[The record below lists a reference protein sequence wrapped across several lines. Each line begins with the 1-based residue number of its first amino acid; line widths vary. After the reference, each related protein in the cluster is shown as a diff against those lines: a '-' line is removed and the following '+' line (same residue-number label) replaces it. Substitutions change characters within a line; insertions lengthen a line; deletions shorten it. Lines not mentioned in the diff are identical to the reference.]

1 MDRVFKNKNILF
13 LWLGHF
19 ISHTGDAIY
28 MMALPWLILDFTG
41 SKSSTALV
49 TASVYLPSLIFG
61 LFAGSLVD
69 RYSRKRIMLISDILR
84 AIIVLLIPIV
94 IITEN
99 QSTFIIGII
108 AFLLSTAG
116 TPFYPARDS
125 LIPNLVS
132 IKKLS
137 MVNSFISTSGQLS
150 HLMGPVFAGIFVG
163 IVGLTHLFTL
173 NSVTFLL
180 SFIFIWSISIKET
193 ITDKS
198 KNTYIDDIKTGL
210 KFIKNE
216 KGILILI
223 IMTSI
228 NNLFIMGPAIIGM
241 PVFVREILNAEFT
254 TLAKIESAMALGML
268 LGSLIIIKFLKNI
281 SFVKILFFGII
292 FDGITYSILYGVNS
306 ELITIITLFIHGIGI
321 PLIVVSRT
329 NLIQKYIPNELRGRI
344 FSMVNM
350 SVLGTTAISSMLTGF
365 ALEYISAQLLFL
377 IIGIGAVG
385 TSLIGFTNPTY
396 LYLEKRENI

>member
-1 MDRVFKNKNILF
+1 MFKNKNILF
-13 LWLGHF
+13 LWIGHL

-84 AIIVLLIPIV
+84 AIIVLLIPL
-94 IITEN
+94 IILTDN
-99 QSTFIIGII
+99 HSTLIIGII

-125 LIPNLVS
+125 LIPSLVPA
-132 IKKLS
+132 KKLS

-163 IVGLTHLFTL
+163 VVGLTHLFTL
-173 NSVTFLL
+173 DAITFLF
-180 SFIFIWSISIKET
+180 SFIFIWLISNNEMIIK
-193 ITDKS
+193 KS
-198 KNTYIDDIKTGL
+198 KKTYFEDIKSGL
-210 KFIKNE
+210 QFIKNK
-216 KGILILI
+216 KGILALI
-223 IMTSI
+223 IMTSV

-241 PVFVREILNAEFT
+241 PVFVREILNSEFI

-268 LGSLIIIKFLKNI
+268 LGSFIIIRFLKNI
-281 SFVKILFFGII
+281 SLIKILFFGII
-292 FDGITYSILYGVNS
+292 FDGITYSILYNINS
-306 ELITIITLFIHGIGI
+306 ELITILTLFIHGIGI
-321 PLIVVSRT
+321 PFIVVSRT
-329 NLIQKYIPNELRGRI
+329 NLIQKHIPNELRGRV

-350 SVLGTTAISSMLTGF
+350 SVLGTTAISSMITGF
-365 ALEYISAQLLFL
+365 ALEYISSQLLFL
-377 IIGIGAVG
+377 IIGFGAVG
-385 TSLIGFTNPTY
+385 TSLIGLFSNAF
-396 LYLEKRENI
+396 LKLEKIEKH